1 MSFEAANDFKYTLA
15 HKHNVLYL
23 TLIEANALPCP
34 ISFIKTAAKC
44 LSNIGGTMKFISQ
57 TTKNIPAILCYKKK
71 DVPAVI
77 VCDVIKKK
85 NIIEYKKS
93 KC

>member
-1 MSFEAANDFKYTLA
+1 MGSTGEIFISTIGSSINIMSFEAANDFKYTLA

-34 ISFIKTAAKC
+34 ISFIKTAVKC

-57 TTKNIPAILCYKKK
+57 TIKNIPAILCYKKK
-71 DVPAVI
+71 M
-77 VCDVIKKK
+77 CQQ
-85 NIIEYKKS
+85 
-93 KC
+93 